1 MGVVSG
7 ASRQE
12 AGGALGAPTREM
24 LAALEALPQRLRDDD
39 AQATIRHLR
48 TALESRIVIEQA
60 KGVLAERFQ
69 ISIDDAFKLLRDA
82 ARTSRTP
89 LHHLART
96 VISNPDVTTEA
107 IVASLAR
114 PDRWQTGVSRA
125 QLGPGKQASKPATRE
140 PREGI
145 PSL

>member
-7 ASRQE
+7 ASRQG

-24 LAALEALPQRLRDDD
+24 LTALEGLPRRRKDDD
-39 AQATIRHLR
+39 PQATIRHLQ
-48 TALESRIVIEQA
+48 TALESRVVIEQA

-69 ISIDDAFKLLRDA
+69 LTIDDAFNLLRDA

-89 LHHLART
+89 LHRLART
-96 VISNPDVTTEA
+96 VITNPDVTTEE

-114 PDRWQTGVSRA
+114 PERWQTGVPSA
-125 QLGPGKQASKPATRE
+125 DSSSGKRGLRSATRE